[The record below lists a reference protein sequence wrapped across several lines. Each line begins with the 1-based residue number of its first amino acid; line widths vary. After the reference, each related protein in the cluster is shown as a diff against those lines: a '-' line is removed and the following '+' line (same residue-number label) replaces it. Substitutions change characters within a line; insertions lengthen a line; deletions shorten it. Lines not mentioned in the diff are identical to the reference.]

1 MYDKDGIEYLAE
13 SHAGGV
19 PAISSATGPW
29 ARWPSY
35 SNNGRL
41 IVYTQIEHKVE
52 YWVAENLTAPGSPLQ
67 TPKNSTASSGKSKL
81 DELVLKDATLTASGG
96 SSPVDVFHR

>member
-1 MYDKDGIEYLAE
+1 MYGKDGIEYLAE
-13 SHAGGV
+13 SRAGGD
-19 PAISSATGPW
+19 PTISSAAGPW

-35 SNNGRL
+35 SSNGRL

-52 YWVAENLTAPGSPLQ
+52 YWVAENLMGPGSPLQ
-67 TPKNSTASSGKSKL
+67 RPKTSNASSGNSQL
-81 DELVLKDATLTASGG
+81 GEQALENTTSAASGG